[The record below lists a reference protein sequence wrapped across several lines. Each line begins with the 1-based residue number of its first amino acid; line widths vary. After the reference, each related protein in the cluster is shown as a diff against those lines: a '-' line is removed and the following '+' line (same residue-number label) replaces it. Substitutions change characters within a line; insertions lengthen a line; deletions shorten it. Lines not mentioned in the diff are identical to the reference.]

1 MSQLYELTILSFP
14 LLSVA
19 NVSEGARAYIT
30 DPEAKGELLG
40 CWHTDIG
47 ALGRLLILRGFETT
61 EGLAAERR
69 RTLLSANPF
78 NARPSVTA
86 LETNSYVPFPFLPPI
101 EPGSRGKVYEF
112 RTYWLRPGGLPPT
125 LAGWEKAIRPA
136 REYTAHLVINMYA
149 LDGPPRITH
158 IWGFSSLEQRA
169 ALRESAYRAGLWPPE
184 GGPENIF
191 EATSTIAVPE
201 AYSPLA

>member
-1 MSQLYELTILSFP
+1 MNQLYELTTLSFP
-14 LLSVA
+14 LLSAA
-19 NVSEGARAYIT
+19 NVSEGARAYVS

-61 EGLAAERR
+61 EDLAAERR

-78 NARPSVTA
+78 NAKPSVTA
-86 LETNSYVPFPFLPPI
+86 LETNSYAPFPFLPPV

-112 RTYWLRPGGLPPT
+112 RTYWLRPGGLPAT
-125 LAGWEKAIRPA
+125 LEGWEKAVGPA
-136 REYTAHLVINMYA
+136 HEYTSHLVINMYA
-149 LDGPPRITH
+149 VDGPPRITH
-158 IWGFSSLEQRA
+158 NWSFSSLEERA
-169 ALRESAYRAGLWPPE
+169 SLRESAYGAGLWPPQ
-184 GGPENIF
+184 GGPENIL